1 MALFNNIR
9 LRIAGYIL
17 QKGITSLKRN
27 KKLVSLNT
35 AGSVG
40 LLFELSDH
48 SVYYAIQD
56 FFQKL
61 QENKIKVKALG
72 YCGTKNATS
81 QFLPVLSFDFISGKD
96 LNWLLI
102 PKAKCVA
109 DFIETDFDIC
119 INIASEDIFPL
130 KYIAGMSK
138 AKLKA
143 GAYNNV
149 AADDNFKALSQIY
162 DIMLKSEPIH
172 NQISFL
178 GIINDYLS
186 ILNSK
191 GNV

>member
-56 FFQKL
+56 FFQNL

-72 YCGTKNATS
+72 YSGTKNATS

-96 LNWLLI
+96 LNWLMI
-102 PKAKCVA
+102 PKAKCVT

-178 GIINDYLS
+178 GIINEYLS